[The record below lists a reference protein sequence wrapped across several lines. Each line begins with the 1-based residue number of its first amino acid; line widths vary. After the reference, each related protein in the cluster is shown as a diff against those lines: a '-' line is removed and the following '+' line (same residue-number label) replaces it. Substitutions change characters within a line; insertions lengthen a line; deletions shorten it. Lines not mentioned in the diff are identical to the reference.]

1 MHGATFKRGMS
12 LASKSSMPKT
22 SPALA
27 TPLREQLEKLAAF
40 EPQDM
45 PVLSLYLNLAPN
57 QHGRD
62 NYDAFIR
69 KAFAERQKAFKD
81 HTPARSSFD
90 RDVER
95 IQAYLADDVNRSANG
110 LALFACHG
118 ADQYFEAVQLQVP
131 VDEHWL
137 FVNSVPH
144 LYPLVKLADQY
155 PRYAAVVLDTHEARI
170 VVFGLGEVERKAEV
184 TNVKTRRTSMGGWS
198 QARYQRRAEN
208 FHLHHV
214 KEVVETL
221 DKIVSAENIPHIV
234 IAGDDVVVP
243 LVKEQLPQ
251 RLMDKLVDVV
261 RMEKDVPEDE
271 LLRNTLETLR
281 QKDAES
287 DIECVQEV
295 VGAWQANG
303 LGTVGPEAVLNAF
316 QLGQVDELLITGV
329 PAVLKP
335 VQNMGA
341 SSAGELTADTSAP
354 SGPEESVKIQLASEL
369 VTRAQQTGA
378 RVRIIEDPALLSEFG
393 GVAARLRFRV

>member
-1 MHGATFKRGMS
+1 MT
-12 LASKSSMPKT
+12 KT

-40 EPQDM
+40 EPQDL

-62 NYDAFIR
+62 QHDAFIR
-69 KAFAERQKAFKD
+69 KAFGERQKAFKEN
-81 HTPARSSFD
+81 TPARSSFD
-90 RDVER
+90 RDVQR
-95 IQAYLADDVNRSANG
+95 IQAYLSDDVNRSANG

-118 ADQYFEAVQLQVP
+118 AGEFFEAVQLQVP

-137 FVNSVPH
+137 FIGSMPH
-144 LYPLVKLADQY
+144 LYPLVKLAEQY
-155 PRYAAVVLDTHEARI
+155 PRYAAVVLDTHQARI

-184 TNVKTRRTSMGGWS
+184 TNVKTRRSAMGGWS

-221 DKIVSAENIPHIV
+221 DKIVTAENIQHIV
-234 IAGDDVVVP
+234 IAGDEVVVP

-251 RLMDKLVDVV
+251 RLMDKLADIV
-261 RMEKDVPEDE
+261 RLEQHVPEDE
-271 LLRNTLETLR
+271 LLRSTLEALR

-287 DIECVQEV
+287 DIECVEEV

-303 LGTVGPEAVLNAF
+303 LGTVGSDGVLTAL
-316 QLGQVDELLITGV
+316 QLGQVDELLIGGT
-329 PAVLKP
+329 PDLLKP
-335 VQNMGA
+335 VQNMTN
-341 SSAGELTADTSAP
+341 SVAGDVTADTSAP
-354 SGPEESVKIQLASEL
+354 SGPGQSDKIKLASEL

-378 RVRIIEDPALLSEFG
+378 RVRIIEDPQLLSDFG
-393 GVAARLRFRV
+393 GVAARLRYRV

>member
-1 MHGATFKRGMS
+1 M
-12 LASKSSMPKT
+12 
-22 SPALA
+22 
-27 TPLREQLEKLAAF
+27 REQLEKLAAF
-40 EPQDM
+40 EPQDL
-45 PVLSLYLNLAPN
+45 PVLSLYLSLAAD

-62 NYDAFIR
+62 QYDAFIR
-69 KAFAERQKAFKD
+69 KAFADRQKAFKEN
-81 HTPARSSFD
+81 TPERSSFD
-90 RDVER
+90 QDMER
-95 IQAYLADDVNRSANG
+95 IQSYLGDDVNRSANG

-118 ADQYFEAVQLQVP
+118 ADGFFQAIQLQAP

-137 FVNSVPH
+137 FIGSVPH
-144 LYPLVKLADQY
+144 LYPLAKLADQY
-155 PRYAAVVLDTHEARI
+155 PRYAAVVLDTHQARI

-184 TNVKTRRTSMGGWS
+184 NNVKTRRNSMGGWS

-214 KEVVETL
+214 KEVAETL

-234 IAGDDVVVP
+234 IVGDDVVVP

-271 LLRNTLETLR
+271 LLRATLEALR

-287 DIECVQEV
+287 DIECVEEV
-295 VGAWQANG
+295 VGSWQANG
-303 LGTVGPEAVLNAF
+303 LGTVGPEAVLNAL

-335 VQNMGA
+335 VQNMA
-341 SSAGELTADTSAP
+341 SVTGELTADTSAP
-354 SGPEESVKIQLASEL
+354 SGPGESQKIRLASEL

-378 RVRIIEDPALLSEFG
+378 RVRIIEDPALLSDFG
-393 GVAARLRFRV
+393 GAAARLRYRV

>member
-1 MHGATFKRGMS
+1 
-12 LASKSSMPKT
+12 MPKT

-27 TPLREQLEKLAAF
+27 TPMREQLEKLAAF
-40 EPQDM
+40 EPQDL
-45 PVLSLYLNLAPN
+45 PVLSLYLSLAAD

-62 NYDAFIR
+62 QYDAFIR
-69 KAFAERQKAFKD
+69 KAFADRQKAFKEN
-81 HTPARSSFD
+81 TPERSSFD
-90 RDVER
+90 QDMER
-95 IQAYLADDVNRSANG
+95 IQSYLGDDVNRSANG

-118 ADQYFEAVQLQVP
+118 ADGFFQAIQLQAP

-137 FVNSVPH
+137 FIGSVPH
-144 LYPLVKLADQY
+144 LYPLAKLADQY
-155 PRYAAVVLDTHEARI
+155 PRYAAVVLDTHQARI

-184 TNVKTRRTSMGGWS
+184 NNVKTRRNSMGGWS

-214 KEVVETL
+214 KEVAETL

-234 IAGDDVVVP
+234 IVGDDVVVP

-271 LLRNTLETLR
+271 LLRATLEALR

-287 DIECVQEV
+287 DIECVEEV
-295 VGAWQANG
+295 VGSWQANG
-303 LGTVGPEAVLNAF
+303 LGTVGPEAVLNAL

-335 VQNMGA
+335 VQNMA
-341 SSAGELTADTSAP
+341 SVTGELTADTSAP
-354 SGPEESVKIQLASEL
+354 SGPGESQKIRLASEL

-378 RVRIIEDPALLSEFG
+378 RVRIIEDPALLSDFG
-393 GVAARLRFRV
+393 GAAARLRYRV

>member
-1 MHGATFKRGMS
+1 
-12 LASKSSMPKT
+12 MPKT

-40 EPQDM
+40 EPQDL
-45 PVLSLYLNLAPN
+45 PVLSLYLNLAAD

-62 NYDAFIR
+62 RYDAFIR
-69 KAFAERQKAFKD
+69 KAFADRQKAFKD
-81 HTPARSSFD
+81 NTPARSSFD

-95 IQAYLADDVNRSANG
+95 IQAYLVDGINRATNG

-118 ADQYFEAVQLQVP
+118 ANQFFEAVQLQVP

-137 FVNSVPH
+137 FVGSVPH
-144 LYPLVKLADQY
+144 LYPLAKLADQY
-155 PRYAAVVLDTHEARI
+155 PRYAAIVLDTHQARI
-170 VVFGLGEVERKAEV
+170 AVFGLGEIERKQEV
-184 TNVKTRRTSMGGWS
+184 TNVKTRRNSMGGWS

-234 IAGDDVVVP
+234 IVGDDVVVP
-243 LVKEQLPQ
+243 LVKDQMPQ
-251 RLMDKLVDVV
+251 RLLEKLVDVV
-261 RMEKDVPEDE
+261 RMEKHASEDE
-271 LLRNTLETLR
+271 LLRNTLEALR

-287 DIECVQEV
+287 DVECVDEV

-303 LGTVGPEAVLNAF
+303 LGTVGPEAALNALR
-316 QLGQVDELLITGV
+316 LGQVDELLISGTPGQ
-329 PAVLKP
+329 LKP
-335 VQNMGA
+335 VQNLPDPIT
-341 SSAGELTADTSAP
+341 GEVTVETSAP
-354 SGPEESVKIQLASEL
+354 SGPGEAEKLKLASEL
-369 VTRAQQTGA
+369 VTRAEQTGA
-378 RVRIIEDPALLSEFG
+378 RVRFIEDPQLLSNFG

>member
-1 MHGATFKRGMS
+1 MT
-12 LASKSSMPKT
+12 KT

-40 EPQDM
+40 EPQDL

-62 NYDAFIR
+62 QHDAFIR
-69 KAFAERQKAFKD
+69 KAFGERQKAFKEN
-81 HTPARSSFD
+81 TPARSSFD
-90 RDVER
+90 RDVQR
-95 IQAYLADDVNRSANG
+95 IQAYVSDDVNRSANG

-118 ADQYFEAVQLQVP
+118 AGEFFEAVQLQVP

-137 FVNSVPH
+137 FIGSMPH
-144 LYPLVKLADQY
+144 LYPLVKLAEQY
-155 PRYAAVVLDTHEARI
+155 PRYAAVVLDTHQARI

-184 TNVKTRRTSMGGWS
+184 TNVKTRRSAMGGWS

-221 DKIVSAENIPHIV
+221 DKIVTAENIQHIV
-234 IAGDDVVVP
+234 IAGDEVVVP

-251 RLMDKLVDVV
+251 RLMDKLADIV
-261 RMEKDVPEDE
+261 RLEQHVPEDE
-271 LLRNTLETLR
+271 LLRSTLEALR

-287 DIECVQEV
+287 DIECVEEV

-303 LGTVGPEAVLNAF
+303 LGTVGSDGVLTAL
-316 QLGQVDELLITGV
+316 QLGQVDELLIGGT
-329 PAVLKP
+329 PDLLKP
-335 VQNMGA
+335 VQNMTN
-341 SSAGELTADTSAP
+341 SVAGDVTADTSAP
-354 SGPEESVKIQLASEL
+354 SGPGQSDKIKLASEL

-378 RVRIIEDPALLSEFG
+378 RVRIIEDPQLLSDFG
-393 GVAARLRFRV
+393 GVAARLRYRV